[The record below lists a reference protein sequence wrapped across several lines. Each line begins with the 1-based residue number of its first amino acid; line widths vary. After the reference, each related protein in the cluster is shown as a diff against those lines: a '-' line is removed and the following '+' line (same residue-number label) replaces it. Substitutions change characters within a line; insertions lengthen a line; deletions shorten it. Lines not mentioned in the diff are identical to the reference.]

1 MNIRKLTL
9 SSLFIALGTLLGHL
23 IVIPIGVSRC
33 FPLQHTINVLS
44 AVILGPIYA
53 VSNAFIIS
61 LLRNIMG
68 TGSLLA
74 FPGSM
79 IGALLAGILYSK
91 FKKQELACI
100 GEVIGTGLIGG
111 LLAFPI
117 AKYFM
122 GSSAAAFFFLIP
134 FLVSTLGGSLIA
146 FVILKNSSF
155 IEIIKRSWSNV

>member
-100 GEVIGTGLIGG
+100 GEVIGTGFIGG

-122 GSSAAAFFFLIP
+122 GSSVAAFFFVIP

-155 IEIIKRSWSNV
+155 LKIIKRSWSNV

>member
-9 SSLFIALGTLLGHL
+9 SSIFIAMGTLLGHL

-33 FPLQHTINVLS
+33 FPLQHTLNILS
-44 AVILGPIYA
+44 AVFLGPIYA
-53 VSNAFIIS
+53 VTNAFIIS

-79 IGALLAGILYSK
+79 VGALLAGLLYSK
-91 FKKQELACI
+91 FKRQELACI
-100 GEVIGTGLIGG
+100 GEVIGTGFFGG
-111 LLAFPI
+111 ILAFPI

-122 GSSAAAFFFLIP
+122 GSSAAAFFFVIP
-134 FLVSTLGGSLIA
+134 FFVSTLGGSIIA
-146 FVILKNSSF
+146 FIMLKNPVF
-155 IEIIKRSWSNV
+155 LKQLQRSNSNV